1 MEIKI
6 LLNFDG
12 KYSKK
17 NFSWNWFIWFHKFF
31 GPGFFKFSG
40 RAIVKTWVQFFF
52 SNQTL
57 PYDPLVICQ
66 QGGRFPKL
74 CLKKAHMWQHVFKSL
89 SQNPL
94 IGLVFSLN
102 FLCFVVVVIGVLV
115 GSAGYYFLNL
125 PLWKQKKSSF
135 KSRRAVKKHSFGW
148 NLCLLNNLF
157 TY

>member
-1 MEIKI
+1 MRTI
-6 LLNFDG
+6 
-12 KYSKK
+12 
-17 NFSWNWFIWFHKFF
+17 
-31 GPGFFKFSG
+31 
-40 RAIVKTWVQFFF
+40 FF

-66 QGGRFPKL
+66 QGGRFLKL

-125 PLWKQKKSSF
+125 PL
-135 KSRRAVKKHSFGW
+135 
-148 NLCLLNNLF
+148 
-157 TY
+157 